1 MKVLL
6 VTVYM
11 SCGING
17 NGDGGDG
24 GDDVDF
30 FDETEDFVNGFCLAV
45 RLSVRFDSI
54 SLTDKRL

>member
-1 MKVLL
+1 MKFLL

-11 SCGING
+11 PCGING

-24 GDDVDF
+24 GDDFDF
-30 FDETEDFVNGFCLAV
+30 FDETV